1 MEGKEATSVMKLKEK
16 YYKQIGS
23 TRSSLRWADI
33 LFKLNIKITQAMWKE
48 LNSFV
53 HPLLPNCLGVNEY
66 NMLRTSI
73 YEKLNLWTKYVR
85 KGNKQPMKETE

>member
-73 YEKLNLWTKYVR
+73 YEKTQPLDEIR
-85 KGNKQPMKETE
+85 EKGQQTTHERD